1 MINMMKPIFTSY
13 AVKRLMQ
20 RHLSV
25 DVIDQIAQVGVTVQ
39 ESETRVMKRG
49 DVNGMPVHVVIE
61 KPNTVITLYAAD
73 EWDSSIRVRH
83 SRKTKVYSDSTKNIP
98 AYATDEFKSTVN
110 VQQKRPIVI
119 N

>member
-1 MINMMKPIFTSY
+1 MITMMKPVFTSY
-13 AVKRLMQ
+13 AIRRMVQ
-20 RHLSV
+20 RNLP
-25 DVIDQIAQVGVTVQ
+25 IDAVERIAQVGVTVQ
-39 ESETRVMKRG
+39 ESETRAMKRG

-83 SRKTKVYSDSTKNIP
+83 SRKTKVYEPKS
-98 AYATDEFKSTVN
+98 DEFKSSVN
-110 VQQKRPIVI
+110 VQQKRPVVI